1 MKIGSLVVIDGY
13 PDDVGIVLKLG
24 QHLHHH
30 AISMCKI
37 RWSCGQLTWEMQDDL
52 EVIA

>member
-13 PDDVGIVLKLG
+13 PDDVGIVLMLG
-24 QHLHHH
+24 HERG
-30 AISMCKI
+30 AATSSKI
-37 RWSCGQLTWEMQDDL
+37 RWSCGQITWEMQDDL

>member
-1 MKIGSLVVIDGY
+1 MKIGSLVVIDGS
-13 PDDVGIVLKLG
+13 PDDVGIVLMLG
-24 QHLHHH
+24 QHIPEHFP
-30 AISMCKI
+30 MCKI